1 MAWASFFPS
10 FVASIVEFV
19 EALTIVLAVGMT
31 INWKSSLWGAVA
43 GAGALSVIIAIF
55 GAAILQIPIDI
66 LRFVIGVILIL
77 FGLQWL
83 KKSILR
89 YSGHKALHDEEEIYK
104 REVEELKS
112 RGENHT
118 KFNKFGFITSFKGVL
133 LEGLEVAF
141 IVISS
146 AAAVKTA
153 STGLVYAVLGA
164 AAAFVLVVVL
174 GAIVHK
180 PLTLIP
186 ENTLKFAV
194 GVIITSFG
202 TFWSGEGLHVIWPLS
217 DFFIIIL
224 AAFYLAVSLG
234 IIAMLKSRKA
244 AQEKETEDISETE
257 GEK

>member
-10 FVASIVEFV
+10 FLASIVEFV

-31 INWKSSLWGAVA
+31 INWKSSLWGAAA
-43 GAGALSVIIAIF
+43 GAAVLSVIIAIF
-55 GAAILQIPIDI
+55 GAAILRIPIDI
-66 LRFVIGVILIL
+66 LRFVIGIILVL
-77 FGLQWL
+77 FGMQWL

-104 REVEELKS
+104 RKVEALKA
-112 RGENHT
+112 RGESHAE
-118 KFNKFGFITSFKGVL
+118 FNKFGFVTSFKGVL

-146 AAAVKTA
+146 AAAVKYA

-164 AAAFVLVVVL
+164 TAAFVLVVVL
-174 GAIVHK
+174 GAIIHK

-194 GVIITSFG
+194 GIVITSFG
-202 TFWSGEGLHVIWPLS
+202 TFWSGEGLGINWPLS

-224 AAFYLAVSLG
+224 AVFYLAASLG
-234 IIAMLKSRKA
+234 IIYMLKSSHA
-244 AQEKETEDISETE
+244 VAGVE
-257 GEK
+257 GARP

>member
-10 FVASIVEFV
+10 FLASAVEFV

-31 INWKSSLWGAVA
+31 INWKSSLWGVLA
-43 GAGALSVIIAIF
+43 GAAVLTVIIAIF
-55 GAAILQIPIDI
+55 GAAILRIPIDI
-66 LRFVIGVILIL
+66 LRFVIGIILVL
-77 FGLQWL
+77 FGMQWL

-104 REVEELKS
+104 KRVEELKA
-112 RGENHT
+112 RGENHSQ
-118 KFNKFGFITSFKGVL
+118 FNKFGFITSFKGVL

-146 AAAVKTA
+146 AAAVKYA
-153 STGLVYAVLGA
+153 ATGLTYAILGA
-164 AAAFVLVVVL
+164 AAAFVLVVIV
-174 GAIVHK
+174 GAAVHK

-202 TFWSGEGLHVIWPLS
+202 TFWSGEGLNVNWPLS

-224 AAFYLAVSLG
+224 AVFYLAVSLG
-234 IIAMLKSRKA
+234 VIFMLRTGKTAQAAGGVKS
-244 AQEKETEDISETE
+244 
-257 GEK
+257 